1 MMEKLNV
8 LTRIKL
14 ALPVK
19 IGGDREDYDRLISTL
34 KVSPENTLTAFND
47 NNLYTD
53 MKHKEKFVSTYYNTA

>member
-1 MMEKLNV
+1 MERLNV

-19 IGGDREDYDRLISTL
+19 IGGDSEEYDRLISTL
-34 KVSPENTLTAFND
+34 KVSPANSLTGIND
-47 NNLYTD
+47 NDLYKD